1 MHISERGT
9 YKKYLNKMEGLIW
22 EEALIA
28 FTVGYSEN
36 FISLDKVLFGR
47 KKLTKI
53 FNQTIFSYN

>member
-1 MHISERGT
+1 
-9 YKKYLNKMEGLIW
+9 MEGLIW
-22 EEALIA
+22 EEALIE

-53 FNQTIFSYN
+53 FNQTIFSYNGAVI